1 MQNEEVLLLPYHR
14 YMNEIPVLRLHVLLP
29 RRQYHLLPDISLLLL
44 HSASYLSLLTGTF
57 SHIYPEKSQSAVD
70 FSQYLLWCKRQSQ
83 YYPFHCGGTGTSQ
96 LYLYLP
102 TYLPQK
108 SSDHFYRYD
117 IPASP
122 GSFHLSPLSVLHG
135 QTEYPPFSFP

>member
-1 MQNEEVLLLPYHR
+1 MKY
-14 YMNEIPVLRLHVLLP
+14 
-29 RRQYHLLPDISLLLL
+29 QYFAFMYCCREDNTIYCQISLLLL
-44 HSASYLSLLTGTF
+44 HSASYLEPFDLYILLIYIPKSLNQLWIF
-57 SHIYPEKSQSAVD
+57 LNI
-70 FSQYLLWCKRQSQ
+70 FFWCKRQSQ

-135 QTEYPPFSFP
+135 QTEYPPFFFLKK